1 MTPSQNLVPPVVFL
15 IWWTG
20 LILTLVIFVPLAVYY
35 LHRVWKAAHLIQGYA
50 ADTLKA
56 AAGIAGNTQHI
67 PALDTTIAV
76 ASQILGTAGNVAGK
90 LGTIADVLEQRA
102 AS

>member
-1 MTPSQNLVPPVVFL
+1 MTETGGLMPPLVYT

-20 LILTLVIFVPLAVYY
+20 LILTLLVFVPLAVYY
-35 LHRVWKAAHLIQGYA
+35 LNRTYLAARSIQRYA
-50 ADTLKA
+50 ADALTA

-67 PALDTTIAV
+67 SALDATIEV
-76 ASQILGTAGNVAGK
+76 AGGILGTAGNVAGK

-102 AS
+102 G